1 MNLKQV
7 VERFPEQEFVQWR
20 KENVFQCKCPAH
32 DDNKPSLTITEVPG
46 RIVLYCHAGC
56 DYRDI
61 LEAVGLE
68 PKDLLLTPSHYA
80 EKAGDF
86 GPLLR
91 NATVI
96 YDYYKP
102 NGEYAYSKLRDANK
116 RIRYGS
122 VKYDDNGRPVSMTPS
137 AKAKRRYLY
146 NAAAMQY
153 SLENT
158 PEKPIYYVE
167 GEKDADTLI
176 LEGLVAVTAG
186 STGDWKRKF
195 AEQFK
200 GASVVILPDND
211 EAGRK
216 LADQVAADIKGVCS
230 RYKIVQTSQK
240 PKGDVTDYLTADG
253 VTLDDLETL
262 VDAVSWS
269 YSGGSGFDLD
279 IISGE
284 ELLTADLPPVQYV
297 VDGLLP
303 TGVAI
308 LAAPSKAGKS
318 WMMLQLALAT
328 AGGETFLGMETHGNH
343 VAYFALEDSKNRLQ
357 SRLKSLLGSN
367 AVPSGIYF
375 VTEAPGIA
383 QGLLVKCEEM
393 VHQDKNLKLIILD
406 TLQKVKPPSNSKV
419 TAYEQDYQLFAQIGE
434 FARKNRLCVLVVHH
448 TRKTNGLDNR
458 DPFENI
464 LGSTA
469 LQGATDTMMVLQRD
483 KRFDDT
489 AVLLAT
495 GRDIEQQDIALRR
508 EGVRWISL
516 GDAAEVERVKLQNEC
531 ANHPA
536 IITLKKKLKE
546 SPIGEYVV
554 RASDFRKAVE
564 EETGKLIGNS
574 DRNFMTE
581 VSRFDPLLKLEDI
594 EHFKPDGKTT
604 RDGKKGSFHTY
615 ILNSF

>member
-1 MNLKQV
+1 MNLKQLV
-7 VERFPEQEFVQWR
+7 KHFPEQSSIRWRGDDTVQCR
-20 KENVFQCKCPAH
+20 CPAH
-32 DDNKPSLTITEVPG
+32 LDDKPSLTITEVPG
-46 RIVLYCHAGC
+46 RVVLHCHAGC

-61 LEAVGLE
+61 LDAVGLG

-80 EKAGDF
+80 EKAWTF
-86 GPLLR
+86 GGSLG

-96 YDYYKP
+96 YDYYDHD
-102 NGEYAYSKLRDANK
+102 GEYAYSKLRDASK
-116 RIRYGS
+116 RIRYGL
-122 VKYDDNGRPVSMTPS
+122 VKYDDYGRPLSMTPGTKNKS
-137 AKAKRRYLY
+137 RYLY

-153 SLENT
+153 SIENA

-176 LEGLVAVTAG
+176 MQGLTAVTAG
-186 STGDWKRKF
+186 GTGDWKKAF

-211 EAGRK
+211 GAGRK
-216 LADQVAADIKGVCS
+216 LADQVAADIKRVCS
-230 RYKIVQTSQK
+230 RYKIVQTSQE
-240 PKGDVTDYLTADG
+240 PKGDVTDYLASDG
-253 VTLDDLETL
+253 VTLDDLKTL
-262 VDAVSWS
+262 VDATAWL
-269 YSGGSGFDLD
+269 YGDGSSFELD

-284 ELLTADLPPVQYV
+284 ELLAANLPLVRYV

-318 WMMLQLALAT
+318 WMMLQLALAVA
-328 AGGETFLGMETHGNH
+328 AGEPFLGMETHGDH
-343 VAYFALEDSKNRLQ
+343 VAYFALEDSRNRLQ
-357 SRLKSLLGSN
+357 SRLKSLLGGRHI
-367 AVPSGIYF
+367 PPGIYF
-375 VTEAPGIA
+375 ITEAPGIA
-383 QGLLVKCEEM
+383 QGLLVKCEELA
-393 VHQDKNLKLIILD
+393 QRDKLLKLVILD
-406 TLQKVKPPSNSKV
+406 TLQKVKPPSNPKV

-434 FARKNRLCVLVVHH
+434 FARKNGLCVLVVHH
-448 TRKTNGLDNR
+448 TRKTNGFDNR

-489 AVLLAT
+489 AVLLAA

-516 GDAAEVERVKLQNEC
+516 GDAEEVERARLQDEYE
-531 ANHPA
+531 NHPA
-536 IITLKKKLKE
+536 IITLKKRLEE
-546 SPIGEYVV
+546 SKIGEYVV
-554 RASDFRKAVE
+554 RAADFRKAVE
-564 EETGKLIGNS
+564 KETGKVIGNS

-581 VSRFDPLLKLEDI
+581 VSKFDPLLELDGI
-594 EHFKPDGKTT
+594 QHFKPEGKTT
-604 RDGKKGSFHTY
+604 RNGCKGCFHKY
-615 ILNSF
+615 CMDRF